1 MQWEMDVIVTSNEA
15 HCDCRTRVRLPCS
28 RLVQSD
34 VPDEDTS
41 RLRHELEGIGLGFEE
56 HIQQTERFALL
67 AADPDVNL
75 DGFSDGSLSG
85 DGNNGGCSWMIALVT
100 DGNIMQG
107 DVLAGG
113 GGAALA
119 ADNTNVLLSST
130 RMEAL
135 GLAAGM
141 SYARN
146 WVGKVDWY
154 IGNMGVIN
162 NFRKMHRWVAN
173 EWSKA
178 GDRDVNGYLNVLRNE
193 VKGVWTVHHQLGH
206 VEKRKKNRVLDKW
219 TMVEWGNWIADGW
232 YRRKC
237 AQTS

>member
-1 MQWEMDVIVTSNEA
+1 
-15 HCDCRTRVRLPCS
+15 
-28 RLVQSD
+28 
-34 VPDEDTS
+34 
-41 RLRHELEGIGLGFEE
+41 LGFEE

-75 DGFSDGSLSG
+75 VGSSDGSLSG
-85 DGNNGGCSWMIALVT
+85 DGNNRGHSWMIALVT
-100 DGNIMQG
+100 DGNILQG

-154 IGNMGVIN
+154 IDNMGVIN
-162 NFRKMHRWVAN
+162 NFRKMH
-173 EWSKA
+173 S
-178 GDRDVNGYLNVLRNE
+178 
-193 VKGVWTVHHQLGH
+193 
-206 VEKRKKNRVLDKW
+206 
-219 TMVEWGNWIADGW
+219 
-232 YRRKC
+232 
-237 AQTS
+237 S